1 MSTTTTSQTE
11 DTTTGSATA
20 SGQDSTAGPSSPA
33 PSPETPSP
41 SSEEPEAQDTGSD
54 ETPDAEADP
63 LRAARREAGRYRRQ
77 VRDLEA
83 ERDDLRG
90 QVEAMRWSEVERS
103 FAGLRSASPLQ
114 AAGYTLEDFTGDD
127 GLIDPA
133 TVQQV
138 EARYAEETGLQLK
151 SERQRQVEALGSMD
165 AGKRGSHASGDMS
178 WTKALRG
185 G

>member
-1 MSTTTTSQTE
+1 MTTTTTDQNTE
-11 DTTTGSATA
+11 PTGSDTA
-20 SGQDSTAGPSSPA
+20 SEQDSTAGSSSPA

-41 SSEEPEAQDTGSD
+41 SSDQSDEAQDVD
-54 ETPDAEADP
+54 NDDTPDAESDP
-63 LRAARREAGRYRRQ
+63 LRSARREAGRYRRQ
-77 VRDLEA
+77 VRDLET

-90 QVEAMRWSEVERS
+90 QIETMRWAEVTRS

-114 AAGYTLEDFTGDD
+114 AQGYTIEDFIGED

-133 TVQQV
+133 TVRQV
-138 EARYAEETGLQLK
+138 EAEYAEQVGLQLK

-165 AGKRGSHASGDMS
+165 AGKRGSHASGDTS